1 MSMDE
6 ESFFFFELPENK
18 HKDALKFMEDQFY
31 YIPISATAI
40 DGGMVLSSTFADY
53 LTTVGCGCCES
64 MVCRCREVMGG
75 DVGAVDYFGLLLSL
89 RCWLWW
95 LVV

>member
-1 MSMDE
+1 MKNPI
-6 ESFFFFELPENK
+6 FFCLNYLK
-18 HKDALKFMEDQFY
+18 TNIKDALKFMEDQFY

-40 DGGMVLSSTFADY
+40 DGGMVLSSTFTDY

-64 MVCRCREVMGG
+64 IVCRCREVMAG